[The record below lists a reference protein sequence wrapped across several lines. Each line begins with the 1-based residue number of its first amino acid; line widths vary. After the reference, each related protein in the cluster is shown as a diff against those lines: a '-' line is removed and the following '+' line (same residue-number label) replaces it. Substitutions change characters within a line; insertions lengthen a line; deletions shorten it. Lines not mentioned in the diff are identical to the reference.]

1 MERGASYSLH
11 EDGTEPPAK
20 PLESLLQGGAASA
33 SGYQPPS
40 VPLHRGVA
48 VPAAHT
54 GRIIDRADTL
64 FQRSKGR
71 WKCVCCP
78 AECDPSSLKANGAN

>member
-11 EDGTEPPAK
+11 EDTEMVAK
-20 PLESLLQGGAASA
+20 THDA
-33 SGYQPPS
+33 SGYQPPN
-40 VPLHRGVA
+40 LQQLTHRGVA
-48 VPAAHT
+48 MPQTRT

-71 WKCVCCP
+71 WKYVVHYALRGIVP
-78 AECDPSSLKANGAN
+78 R